1 MVNGTLSRNSS
12 QPQVLERLRESKQCG
27 RIACV
32 NTTMPLPCGCFVYL
46 VFITPT
52 QSVPTH
58 KPVRQVLFD
67 LYFAKRELAST
78 SWTSQTACV
87 PRLWQTAGGQDSL
100 CITLLMKANV
110 ERRQCQETCF
120 GGATP
125 VHRSKRVILYSSSS
139 ILSRSKDDEGTSTIL
154 FLVPSCLFYL
164 FSRSLCCWSYT
175 HSGTQLYSP
184 Q

>member
-1 MVNGTLSRNSS
+1 M
-12 QPQVLERLRESKQCG
+12 
-27 RIACV
+27 
-32 NTTMPLPCGCFVYL
+32 MPLLCGCFVYL
-46 VFITPT
+46 VFKTPT

-87 PRLWQTAGGQDSL
+87 PRHWQTAGGQDSL
-100 CITLLMKANV
+100 CITLYMKANV

-139 ILSRSKDDEGTSTIL
+139 ILSRSKDDEATSAIL
-154 FLVPSCLFYL
+154 FLVPSCLLSFFQVLVLLVLHSLRYPTL
-164 FSRSLCCWSYT
+164 FAPITTQSCPTGSLSC
-175 HSGTQLYSP
+175 
-184 Q
+184 